1 MNQKTKIWKHRKI
14 IHIDMDSFFA
24 SVEVRDNPNLQ
35 NKPVAVGGKAN
46 ERGVLTTCN
55 YLARKYGLHS
65 AMSSKKAIQLC
76 KDLIIIPVD
85 ITKYRKISKEIFK
98 IFKCY
103 SRKIE
108 PVSIDEAFLDVSES
122 GYCQGDPE
130 EMAKQIRSCIKAD
143 FGITA
148 SAGISSN
155 KLIAK
160 ICSDWKKP
168 DNQFSICDDEIQN
181 FIKTV
186 SLKSIPGIGRVNFK
200 KCKTLNMT
208 SCSDMQ
214 KISKDELIKIF
225 GSYGYT
231 LFNLVRGIDNREIE
245 TNRTRKSISVEDT
258 FLHDLRDTTLCIQQL
273 SILYTKL
280 IERCKSSN
288 VNTNEVREIF
298 LKIKFNDFET
308 ITRQKKSLKI
318 ELNEFKNLF
327 DSNIAKIV
335 KPIRLLGIG
344 FRLNDKKEESSQYDI
359 FDR

>member
-1 MNQKTKIWKHRKI
+1 MNQKTKIWKQRKI

-65 AMSSKKAIQLC
+65 AMSSKTAIQLC
-76 KDLIIIPVD
+76 KNLIILPVN
-85 ITKYRKISKEIFK
+85 IAKYRKISKEIFK

-122 GYCQGDPE
+122 GYCHGDPE
-130 EMAKQIRSCIKAD
+130 EMARQIRSCIKID

-186 SLKSIPGIGRVNFK
+186 SLKSIPGIGKVNFK

-214 KISKDELIKIF
+214 KISKDELIRIF

-258 FLHDLRDTTLCIQQL
+258 FLHDLNDTTLCVQQL

-288 VNTNEVREIF
+288 VNTNDVREIF

-327 DSNIAKIV
+327 DSNIVKIV

-344 FRLNDKKEESSQYDI
+344 FRLNDKKEEPSQYDI

>member
-1 MNQKTKIWKHRKI
+1 MNQKTKIWKKRKI

-24 SVEVRDNPNLQ
+24 SVEIRDNPNLR
-35 NKPVAVGGKAN
+35 NKPVAVGGKPN

-55 YLARKYGLHS
+55 YLARKYGLRS
-65 AMSSKKAIQLC
+65 AMSSKTAINLC
-76 KDLIIIPVD
+76 KELIILPVD

-103 SRKIE
+103 TRKIE

-122 GYCQGDPE
+122 RYCRGDPE
-130 EMAKQIRSCIKAD
+130 EMARQIRSCIKID

-168 DNQFSICDDEIQN
+168 DSQFSICDDEIQN
-181 FIKTV
+181 FIKIV
-186 SLKSIPGIGRVNFK
+186 NLKSIPGIGKVNYK
-200 KCKTLNMT
+200 KCNDLNMK

-214 KISKDELIKIF
+214 KMSKDELNKVF

-231 LFNLVRGIDNREIE
+231 LFDLVRGIDNREIE
-245 TNRTRKSISVEDT
+245 TNRVRKSISVEDT
-258 FLHDLRDTTLCIQQL
+258 FLHDLNDTNACKQQL

-280 IERCKSSN
+280 IKRCKSSN
-288 VNTNEVREIF
+288 VSSSEVREIF
-298 LKIKFNDFET
+298 LKIKFNDFEI
-308 ITRQKKSLKI
+308 ITRQKKSLNI

-327 DSNIAKIV
+327 DSNIVNII

-359 FDR
+359 FNR

>member
-1 MNQKTKIWKHRKI
+1 
-14 IHIDMDSFFA
+14 MDSFFA
-24 SVEVRDNPNLQ
+24 SIEIRDNPNLQ

-65 AMSSKKAIQLC
+65 AMSSKTATQLC
-76 KDLIIIPVD
+76 KELIILPVD

-186 SLKSIPGIGRVNFK
+186 SLKSIPGIGKVNFK

-214 KISKDELIKIF
+214 KISKDELIRIF

-258 FLHDLRDTTLCIQQL
+258 FLHDLNDTTLCVQQL

-288 VNTNEVREIF
+288 VNTNDVREIF

-308 ITRQKKSLKI
+308 ITRQRKSLKI

-327 DSNIAKIV
+327 DSNIVKIV

-344 FRLNDKKEESSQYDI
+344 FRLNDKKEEPSQYDI

>member
-24 SVEVRDNPNLQ
+24 SIEVRDNPNLQ

-65 AMSSKKAIQLC
+65 AMSSKTATQLC
-76 KDLIIIPVD
+76 KELIILPVD

-186 SLKSIPGIGRVNFK
+186 SLKSIPGIGKVNFK

-214 KISKDELIKIF
+214 KISKDELIRIF

-258 FLHDLRDTTLCIQQL
+258 FLHDLNDTTLCVQQM
-273 SILYTKL
+273 
-280 IERCKSSN
+280 
-288 VNTNEVREIF
+288 
-298 LKIKFNDFET
+298 
-308 ITRQKKSLKI
+308 
-318 ELNEFKNLF
+318 
-327 DSNIAKIV
+327 
-335 KPIRLLGIG
+335 
-344 FRLNDKKEESSQYDI
+344 
-359 FDR
+359 

>member
-1 MNQKTKIWKHRKI
+1 M
-14 IHIDMDSFFA
+14 
-24 SVEVRDNPNLQ
+24 
-35 NKPVAVGGKAN
+35 
-46 ERGVLTTCN
+46 
-55 YLARKYGLHS
+55 AR
-65 AMSSKKAIQLC
+65 
-76 KDLIIIPVD
+76 
-85 ITKYRKISKEIFK
+85 
-98 IFKCY
+98 
-103 SRKIE
+103 
-108 PVSIDEAFLDVSES
+108 
-122 GYCQGDPE
+122 
-130 EMAKQIRSCIKAD
+130 QIRSCIKND

-186 SLKSIPGIGRVNFK
+186 SLKSIPGIGKVNFK
-200 KCKTLNMT
+200 KCKTLNMR

-258 FLHDLRDTTLCIQQL
+258 FLHDLNDTNSCKQQL

-288 VNTNEVREIF
+288 VNTNDVREIF

-308 ITRQKKSLKI
+308 ITRQKK
-318 ELNEFKNLF
+318 
-327 DSNIAKIV
+327 V
-335 KPIRLLGIG
+335 
-344 FRLNDKKEESSQYDI
+344 
-359 FDR
+359 

>member
-1 MNQKTKIWKHRKI
+1 
-14 IHIDMDSFFA
+14 MDSFFA
-24 SVEVRDNPNLQ
+24 SIEIRDNPNLQ

-65 AMSSKKAIQLC
+65 AMSSKTATQLC
-76 KDLIIIPVD
+76 KELIILPVD

-186 SLKSIPGIGRVNFK
+186 SLKSIPGIGKVNFK

-214 KISKDELIKIF
+214 KISKDELIRIF
-225 GSYGYT
+225 GSYGFT
-231 LFNLVRGIDNREIE
+231 LFNLVRGIDNREIQ
-245 TNRTRKSISVEDT
+245 TNRARKSISVEDT
-258 FLHDLRDTTLCIQQL
+258 FLHDLNDTTLCVQQL

-288 VNTNEVREIF
+288 VNTNDVREIF

-327 DSNIAKIV
+327 DSNIVKIV

-344 FRLNDKKEESSQYDI
+344 FRLNDKKEEPSQYDI